1 MKMRLWNAFEM
12 LVQRIVFEV
21 DSRNPE
27 KFDSP
32 SGVVGRLCVHVT
44 PVTHAS
50 LEKNFQTK
58 YFFNFFT
65 IKLMANF
72 KVKIKIGF
80 TFCNVNDNYKPKTI
94 HFQLGRDIFY
104 CNVIR
109 NKNNLLRIRSL
120 GIRKITHFKL

>member
-1 MKMRLWNAFEM
+1 M

-32 SGVVGRLCVHVT
+32 SGIVGGLRVHVT